1 MIIGI
6 SSTLLRV
13 VFQVVMIF
21 SGQYCKW
28 RMSDFGG
35 IKRIPTK
42 PDALIVKR
50 QQNKTLN
57 VNDSTQHC

>member
-6 SSTLLRV
+6 FLTLLRV
-13 VFQVVMIF
+13 VFRVVMIL

-35 IKRIPTK
+35 IKRIPAK
-42 PDALIVKR
+42 PYAVIV
-50 QQNKTLN
+50 
-57 VNDSTQHC
+57 